1 MSPRNVKAP
10 AAPLPRRTGLAPLF
24 SYLTAAAP
32 AMPAPISRRVTD
44 IAALDD
50 LQRQRRSFAKG
61 GRS

>member
-10 AAPLPRRTGLAPLF
+10 AVPLPRRTGLAPLF
-24 SYLTAAAP
+24 SYLTAVAP
-32 AMPAPISRRVTD
+32 DMPAPISRRVTD